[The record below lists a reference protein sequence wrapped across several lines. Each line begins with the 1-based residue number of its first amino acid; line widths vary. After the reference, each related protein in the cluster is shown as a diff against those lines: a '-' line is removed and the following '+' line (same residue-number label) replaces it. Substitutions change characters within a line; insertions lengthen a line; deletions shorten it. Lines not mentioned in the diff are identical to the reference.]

1 MNTIAIYGLQASM
14 GLLAVAA
21 GTAKLCGVDVMV
33 DAFDVLGLGAPIRMT
48 AGMVEVI
55 GGLCLLL
62 PRAGA
67 VGALLVAAVVVGSAG
82 LTLGQ
87 IASRPVAHAAVQTH
101 QAVGQVAVGHVGEF
115 KFQQPAAIKYRDGI
129 DI

>member
-1 MNTIAIYGLQASM
+1 MNTIAIYAVQASM

-21 GTAKLCGVDVMV
+21 GTAKLLGADIMV
-33 DAFDVLGLGAPIRMT
+33 DAFDLLGLGAPVRLT
-48 AGMVEVI
+48 AGTVEMI

-67 VGALLVAAVVVGSAG
+67 IGALLLAAVVAGTIG
-82 LTLGQ
+82 LTIGQ
-87 IASRPVAHAAVQTH
+87 IAGKVMLNDASLGVVQTH
-101 QAVGQVAVGHVGEF
+101 QAVGRTGEF
-115 KFQQPAAIKYRDGI
+115 KFQQPAAVTYRSGI

>member
-1 MNTIAIYGLQASM
+1 MNNTIAIYAVQATM

-21 GTAKLCGVDVMV
+21 GAAKLCGADLMV
-33 DAFDVLGLGAPIRMT
+33 DAFDLLGLGSSVRMT

-82 LTLGQ
+82 LSVGQ
-87 IASRPVAHAAVQTH
+87 IAFQARSNSATASAVHTYQT
-101 QAVGQVAVGHVGEF
+101 VGRTGEF
-115 KFQQPAAIKYRDGI
+115 SFQQPASIKHRDGI

>member
-21 GTAKLCGVDVMV
+21 GTAKLCGVDIMV
-33 DAFDVLGLGAPIRMT
+33 DAFNLLGLGAPVRMT
-48 AGMVEVI
+48 VGAVEII

-67 VGALLVAAVVVGSAG
+67 VGALMLAAVVVGSAG
-82 LTLGQ
+82 LTIGQ
-87 IASRPVAHAAVQTH
+87 VAGKASNGVANGTVQTY
-101 QAVGQVAVGHVGEF
+101 QAVGQPGEF
-115 KFQQPAAIKYRDGI
+115 KFQQPVAVTHRNGI

>member
-1 MNTIAIYGLQASM
+1 MNTIAIYAAQASM

-21 GTAKLCGVDVMV
+21 GTAKLCGADMMV
-33 DAFDVLGLGAPIRMT
+33 DAFDLLGLGAPIRMT

-62 PRAGA
+62 PRAGT

-82 LTLGQ
+82 LTVGQ
-87 IASRPVAHAAVQTH
+87 IASRALPNGAPTSVVHTY
-101 QAVGQVAVGHVGEF
+101 QAVGQTGEF
-115 KFQQPAAIKYRDGI
+115 KFQQPAAMVHRHGI

>member
-1 MNTIAIYGLQASM
+1 MNTIAIYAVQVTM

-21 GTAKLCGVDVMV
+21 GAAKLCGADFMV
-33 DAFDVLGLGAPIRMT
+33 DAFDLLGLGAPVRMT
-48 AGMVEVI
+48 AGMIEVI

-67 VGALLVAAVVVGSAG
+67 VGAMMLAAVVVGSAG
-82 LTLGQ
+82 LTLGH
-87 IASRPVAHAAVQTH
+87 IAVSAPSAATAGVVRTH
-101 QAVGQVAVGHVGEF
+101 QAVGHIGEF

>member
-1 MNTIAIYGLQASM
+1 MNHTIAIYTMQATM

-21 GTAKLCGVDVMV
+21 GAAKLCGADVMV
-33 DAFDVLGLGAPIRMT
+33 DAFDLLGLGASIRMT

-67 VGALLVAAVVVGSAG
+67 VGAVLVAAVVVASAG
-82 LTLGQ
+82 LSIGQ
-87 IASRPVAHAAVQTH
+87 LASHAQPNGATAVRASQT
-101 QAVGQVAVGHVGEF
+101 GEF
-115 KFQQPAAIKYRDGI
+115 IFQQPTSAKYRDGI

>member
-1 MNTIAIYGLQASM
+1 MNTIAIYAVQASM

-21 GTAKLCGVDVMV
+21 GTAKLCGADIMV
-33 DAFDVLGLGAPIRMT
+33 DAFDLLGLGAPVRLT
-48 AGMVEVI
+48 AGTVEMI

-67 VGALLVAAVVVGSAG
+67 VGALLLAAVVVGSAG
-82 LTLGQ
+82 MTIGQ
-87 IASRPVAHAAVQTH
+87 VAGKVLPNGAANAAVQTY
-101 QAVGQVAVGHVGEF
+101 QAVGQTGQF
-115 KFQQPAAIKYRDGI
+115 KFQQPAAVNFRNGI

>member
-1 MNTIAIYGLQASM
+1 MNTIAIYTAQAAM

-21 GTAKLCGVDVMV
+21 GTAKLCGADLMV
-33 DAFDVLGLGAPIRMT
+33 DAFDLLGLGASIRMT

-55 GGLCLLL
+55 GGLCLLM

-67 VGALLVAAVVVGSAG
+67 VGALMLAAVVVGTAG
-82 LTLGQ
+82 LT
-87 IASRPVAHAAVQTH
+87 
-101 QAVGQVAVGHVGEF
+101 VGHIAGSALPTGATAVVRTYQTVGRTGEF
-115 KFQQPAAIKYRDGI
+115 SFQQPAAIKYRGGV